1 MAPSSTPLEYETE
14 MNRPFLTMATRIA
27 ALLAASM
34 FVSLACAQAPAAGD
48 APDTTKPLEVNS
60 AATVALVE
68 GDVTI
73 FNAAKQKRSVKV
85 GDNLVEGDAI
95 VTGKDGELHLNM
107 EDGGYMAIRPNTR
120 MRIVKYQANG
130 DDSDSGVFSLLQGS
144 FRSVT
149 GWIGKLNRDKYL
161 VRTPHATI
169 GIRGTDHEPL
179 VIPPGSSEGDPGTYD
194 KVNIGGSYI
203 QTDEGRAEI
212 EPNRAGFVPHGAK
225 GRPRL
230 LQNVPRWFRATR
242 NEHLLKGKHEQ
253 VQKLIEH
260 RRELRRKEII
270 RRLEA
275 RKAQAQR
282 NHHPAAE
289 KKLHEREAMM
299 KAREE
304 AREKRKKAQEEAGR

>member
-1 MAPSSTPLEYETE
+1 MTGAFPDANMISRL
-14 MNRPFLTMATRIA
+14 ATRGS
-27 ALLAASM
+27 ALLAGLLLT
-34 FVSLACAQAPAAGD
+34 SLALAQSPAPTEV
-48 APDTTKPLEVNS
+48 PDTTKPLEVNN

-68 GDVTI
+68 GEVAI
-73 FNAAKQKRSVKV
+73 FNAAKQKRTVKV
-85 GDNLVEGDAI
+85 GDTLVEGDAI

-130 DDSDSGVFSLLQGS
+130 DDNDSGVVSLLQGS

-179 VIPPGSSEGDPGTYD
+179 VIPPGSAEGDAGTYD

-203 QTDEGRAEI
+203 QTDEGRAEV

-225 GRPRL
+225 GRPRI

-270 RRLEA
+270 RRLET
-275 RKAQAQR
+275 RKAMAQR
-282 NHHPAAE
+282 NHNPAAE
-289 KKLHEREAMM
+289 KKLNEREAQI

-304 AREKRKKAQEEAGR
+304 ARERRKKAQEEAGR